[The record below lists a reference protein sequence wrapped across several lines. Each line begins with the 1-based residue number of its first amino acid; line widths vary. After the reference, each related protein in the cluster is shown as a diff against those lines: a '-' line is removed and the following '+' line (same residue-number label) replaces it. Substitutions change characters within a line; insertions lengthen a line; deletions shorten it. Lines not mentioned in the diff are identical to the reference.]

1 MANWTGSEYRK
12 PRKKPEW
19 MDILKIV
26 DRPKDLDKDTTHSYG
41 PSSFKLHRL
50 PLPVPGEVLGLVG
63 PHSVGKT
70 TALKVLAMEL
80 KPNLGRFNDSP
91 DGQDSPDWAEI
102 RTHFNRLPLRNYF
115 TQILDKKLKV
125 VFKPQQVPDFLIGS
139 DISVGELLH
148 CYDQRDMFEDI
159 CGVLELEGILRM
171 RLHRAPA
178 IVLERVSLAAAFL
191 QRADVYIFDGISDSL
206 DVHHRFKVA
215 HRIRSLIRPDSYV
228 IVADNDL
235 SVVDYVADYMYC
247 MYGEPG
253 EYGVVANQGWDVKAG
268 IEHYLRGFD
277 PIEKNLIR
285 GEPLVFEAA
294 RTIPDANHDKF
305 PTIFNRY
312 SYPSLLVNH
321 KPFKL
326 EVKGGEFDDGQI
338 LLVLGDN
345 RTGKSTFIRMLA
357 GLLPPDKL
365 EGAQPWRPNFLAS
378 YKPQENEFRSEH
390 TVRLLLERERPIAN
404 MNSRFVSDV
413 MKPLEIDRLL
423 DRKMST
429 LSPGETQRVAITLCL
444 AANANVYLIDEPSA
458 YLDSD
463 MRIKAAMAIRRH
475 VLRLGLAAVIVEHD
489 FLMAAYLADK
499 VVLVER
505 TPSSA
510 KFVTSSPHPRVTG
523 LNLYLEK
530 LRITFRRDPD
540 TFRFTP
546 RVNKLGSV
554 EDNHQKTAGVY
565 YGLA

>member
-1 MANWTGSEYRK
+1 MY
-12 PRKKPEW
+12 KK
-19 MDILKIV
+19 I
-26 DRPKDLDKDTTHSYG
+26 YN
-41 PSSFKLHRL
+41 SFF
-50 PLPVPGEVLGLVG
+50 V
-63 PHSVGKT
+63 
-70 TALKVLAMEL
+70 
-80 KPNLGRFNDSP
+80 
-91 DGQDSPDWAEI
+91 
-102 RTHFNRLPLRNYF
+102 
-115 TQILDKKLKV
+115 
-125 VFKPQQVPDFLIGS
+125 
-139 DISVGELLH
+139 
-148 CYDQRDMFEDI
+148 C
-159 CGVLELEGILRM
+159 
-171 RLHRAPA
+171 
-178 IVLERVSLAAAFL
+178 
-191 QRADVYIFDGISDSL
+191 
-206 DVHHRFKVA
+206 
-215 HRIRSLIRPDSYV
+215 SYV

-285 GEPLVFEAA
+285 GEPLVFEVKKKRLEFIIPGPGLAFVIDCCFVFLFRFEAA

-444 AANANVYLIDEPSA
+444 AAVSIVVVIQFLTLIINIKKNENFSLA
-458 YLDSD
+458 ERECLSD
-463 MRIKAAMAIRRH
+463 R
-475 VLRLGLAAVIVEHD
+475 
-489 FLMAAYLADK
+489 
-499 VVLVER
+499 
-505 TPSSA
+505 
-510 KFVTSSPHPRVTG
+510 
-523 LNLYLEK
+523 
-530 LRITFRRDPD
+530 
-540 TFRFTP
+540 
-546 RVNKLGSV
+546 
-554 EDNHQKTAGVY
+554 
-565 YGLA
+565 